1 MPSAQAR
8 RKLQVGV
15 LYYII
20 ISTWVVEPRG
30 GRDAEELERIVSAMS
45 RVTQKLQDENEDL
58 KRNNLSK
65 VKYMEAVNEAK
76 RLKEQ
81 LRVAEADKVY
91 PDDMTTV

>member
-15 LYYII
+15 LYYLN
-20 ISTWVVEPRG
+20 ISTWVVESRG
-30 GRDAEELERIVSAMS
+30 GRDAELERIVSAMS
-45 RVTQKLQDENEDL
+45 RVTQKLQDENEEL